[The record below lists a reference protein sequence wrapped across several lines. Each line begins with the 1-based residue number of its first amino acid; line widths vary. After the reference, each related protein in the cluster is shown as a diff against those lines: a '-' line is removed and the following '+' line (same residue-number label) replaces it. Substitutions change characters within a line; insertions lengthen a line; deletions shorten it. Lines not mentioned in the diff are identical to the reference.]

1 MKLLKPK
8 TGYWVFG
15 GGNVNTVTTLVE
27 VRWLEF
33 RTGVR
38 FPSSPPRKA
47 ACRFIAGGFTFY
59 DNTLYNTFSFNSF
72 ANKSPMAAAVCSESL
87 SSACP
92 YCPKVSMLRECPTS
106 DFMVPSGRYFA
117 METNV

>member
-33 RTGVR
+33 RVLLTDVFSQSVR
-38 FPSSPPRKA
+38 
-47 ACRFIAGGFTFY
+47 
-59 DNTLYNTFSFNSF
+59 
-72 ANKSPMAAAVCSESL
+72 
-87 SSACP
+87 
-92 YCPKVSMLRECPTS
+92 
-106 DFMVPSGRYFA
+106 
-117 METNV
+117 

>member
-38 FPSSPPRKA
+38 FPSSPPKRKTAHQADERFFLVLMQLRAPWQA
-47 ACRFIAGGFTFY
+47 AQKI
-59 DNTLYNTFSFNSF
+59 
-72 ANKSPMAAAVCSESL
+72 P
-87 SSACP
+87 
-92 YCPKVSMLRECPTS
+92 
-106 DFMVPSGRYFA
+106 
-117 METNV
+117 

>member
-38 FPSSPPRKA
+38 FPSSPPLQSNPNI
-47 ACRFIAGGFTFY
+47 FV
-59 DNTLYNTFSFNSF
+59 TLDVFGL
-72 ANKSPMAAAVCSESL
+72 VVQIE
-87 SSACP
+87 
-92 YCPKVSMLRECPTS
+92 R
-106 DFMVPSGRYFA
+106 
-117 METNV
+117 

>member
-38 FPSSPPRKA
+38 FPSSPPNDTESNRA
-47 ACRFIAGGFTFY
+47 FRCRFLFDREQAFRADNAYLHKKNSNCGLPCVFHKIDTFIRY
-59 DNTLYNTFSFNSF
+59 TQNKKKDTLL
-72 ANKSPMAAAVCSESL
+72 KKESVDVNL
-87 SSACP
+87 IW
-92 YCPKVSMLRECPTS
+92 
-106 DFMVPSGRYFA
+106 
-117 METNV
+117 

>member
-38 FPSSPPRKA
+38 FPSSP
-47 ACRFIAGGFTFY
+47 Y
-59 DNTLYNTFSFNSF
+59 MTLE
-72 ANKSPMAAAVCSESL
+72 AQSL
-87 SSACP
+87 S
-92 YCPKVSMLRECPTS
+92 VSFLVFTAYKLVIS
-106 DFMVPSGRYFA
+106 IK
-117 METNV
+117 

>member
-38 FPSSPPRKA
+38 FPHLHKMTPKAIVLSGVVFCLIENLGDFLSENKHFVQAMRTCTRKNSN
-47 ACRFIAGGFTFY
+47 CGLTCVFHKIDTFIRY
-59 DNTLYNTFSFNSF
+59 TLNY
-72 ANKSPMAAAVCSESL
+72 
-87 SSACP
+87 
-92 YCPKVSMLRECPTS
+92 
-106 DFMVPSGRYFA
+106 
-117 METNV
+117 